1 MSKFDICPICGAT
14 LDHGEACD
22 CMGTYNGSYNIE
34 ETPQACTCQAGE
46 KTE

>member
-1 MSKFDICPICGAT
+1 MSKFDTCPICDAT

-22 CMGTYNGSYNIE
+22 CQDTYNIE
-34 ETPQACTCQAGE
+34 ETQEACVCQNGE